1 VNNEGSVVLEK
12 EVISQKQAIIIMS
25 TFIIGSSTIIS
36 SGIQA
41 KQDIWIATIIAMVMA
56 CLIILVYGRISKL
69 FPEKNI
75 YEILDFLFGKVFSKI
90 ISLFFLWYSFSLGAL
105 VLRNSSE
112 FARII
117 SLPETP
123 ICVFALSAIIL
134 NIWSVRGGIEL
145 LGRFLAIF
153 FPIYIMMIAAVTFLS
168 IPLFD
173 FDNLKP
179 ILYEGINPVLKASFQ
194 IFTFPFAETVIFLC
208 LMGSLR
214 KGSSVYKVYYISLLI
229 AGILLL
235 VVAVRSILVLGV
247 PNNIIQKF
255 ASYASARLIKIG
267 TFLQRIEASVA
278 IVFMISGFTKTTVC
292 MYTATKG
299 LVHLFNIKDYRKLAA
314 PVGILMALYSII
326 IHKDA
331 AEMVEWA
338 NKIYPYY
345 AIPFQIFIPVI
356 VWITAEIKSKLSGKS
371 NKTKDVTAK
380 N

>member
-1 VNNEGSVVLEK
+1 MEK

-75 YEILDFLFGKVFSKI
+75 YEILDFPFGKVFSKI

>member
-1 VNNEGSVVLEK
+1 
-12 EVISQKQAIIIMS
+12 
-25 TFIIGSSTIIS
+25 
-36 SGIQA
+36 
-41 KQDIWIATIIAMVMA
+41 
-56 CLIILVYGRISKL
+56 
-69 FPEKNI
+69 
-75 YEILDFLFGKVFSKI
+75 
-90 ISLFFLWYSFSLGAL
+90 
-105 VLRNSSE
+105 
-112 FARII
+112 
-117 SLPETP
+117 
-123 ICVFALSAIIL
+123 
-134 NIWSVRGGIEL
+134 
-145 LGRFLAIF
+145 
-153 FPIYIMMIAAVTFLS
+153 
-168 IPLFD
+168 
-173 FDNLKP
+173 
-179 ILYEGINPVLKASFQ
+179 
-194 IFTFPFAETVIFLC
+194 
-208 LMGSLR
+208 
-214 KGSSVYKVYYISLLI
+214 VYYISLLI